1 MRLLKTVAS
10 IFSIILIFST
20 TITAKETNSTKSADK
35 NVSSAKK
42 SKQEEYPKFTLKDV
56 NGNSY
61 EIQAVKWGLTFPSL
75 KDKKAVAVLMFGEHC
90 PPCLKE
96 IPNLV
101 EVKNKYKKEFEIL
114 ALQVQKG
121 MDEKALKEFGKKH
134 NINYPLFK
142 GRNFM
147 EFIYYFARKS
157 GWLGSVPYMIIF
169 DKYGHVKFS
178 NLGYTEKEA
187 LEMGIKDAIK
197 SSETKLNEKDKKS
210 EKNSTDKIKID
221 LNKK

>member
-114 ALQVQKG
+114 ALQVQDKV
-121 MDEKALKEFGKKH
+121 DKKSLEKLIKEHK
-134 NINYPLFK
+134 INYPIIQ
-142 GRNFM
+142 GRKFM
-147 EFIYYFARKS
+147 DFIYYFAKKS
-157 GWLGSVPYMIIF
+157 GWLGSVPYILIF
-169 DKYGHVKFS
+169 DKEGHVRFS
-178 NLGYTEKEA
+178 NLGYTDKEA
-187 LEMGIKDAIK
+187 LEQGVKEALK
-197 SSETKLNEKDKKS
+197 TQTKK
-210 EKNSTDKIKID
+210 
-221 LNKK
+221 